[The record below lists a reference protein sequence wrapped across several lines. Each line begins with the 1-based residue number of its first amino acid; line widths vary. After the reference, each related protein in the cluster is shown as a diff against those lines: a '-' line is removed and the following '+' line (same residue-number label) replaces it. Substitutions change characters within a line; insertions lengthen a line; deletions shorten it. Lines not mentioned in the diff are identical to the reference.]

1 MRPALCPI
9 LICLMALLS
18 ALPAAAACVGQNQ
31 IDLLAPDTRAALIAR
46 ANAAPYAQGNFW
58 QASKG
63 DLSVTLIG
71 TYHLDDPRHEA
82 TMSRIAPLIDTATTV
97 LVEAGPLEEAA
108 LMDDLARNP
117 ALMFTTEGPT
127 LPEVLPPETWEALK
141 QALRDRSVPPF
152 LAARMQPAYLSM
164 ILGMPPC
171 AMPDLQSGSPGL
183 DKRIIARAEDRGIPV
198 RALEPHD
205 TLFTVFDTLSPAEQR
220 DMLEVALALAAQT
233 EDSFHTLAESYFAE
247 DSRLI
252 WELSRLQAH
261 QSSPLPPDQVDEG
274 FDRMEDMLILGRN
287 RAWLPVIEAAAGDGP
302 VLAAFGALHLSGKE
316 GVLAL
321 LERRGYVLRRI
332 DP

>member
-1 MRPALCPI
+1 MRAFLFCLLALLAAPPAL
-9 LICLMALLS
+9 
-18 ALPAAAACVGQNQ
+18 AACTGRNQ
-31 IDLLAPDTRAALIAR
+31 IDLLPPDTRTALVAR
-46 ANAAPYAQGNFW
+46 ATAAPYAQGNFW
-58 QASKG
+58 QATRG
-63 DLSVTLIG
+63 DRAVTLIG
-71 TYHLDDPRHEA
+71 TFHLDDPRHEA
-82 TMSRIAPLIDTATTV
+82 TMTRIAPLIDAATTV

-127 LPEVLPPETWEALK
+127 LPESLPPETWEALK

-171 AMPDLQSGSPGL
+171 AMPDIQAGSPGL
-183 DKRIIARAEDRGIPV
+183 DKRIIARADEKGIPV

-205 TLFTVFDTLSPAEQR
+205 TLFTVFDTLTPAEQR
-220 DMLEVALALAAQT
+220 DMLDVSLALASQS
-233 EDSFHTLAESYFAE
+233 EDAFHTLAETYFAE

-252 WELSRLQAH
+252 WELSRLQA
-261 QSSPLPPDQVDEG
+261 QEDSPLPPAEVDAG
-274 FDRMEDMLILGRN
+274 FDRMEETLILGRN
-287 RAWLPVIEAAAGDGP
+287 RAWIPVIEAAAGDGP
-302 VLAAFGALHLSGKE
+302 VLAAFGALHLSGKD

-321 LERRGYVLRRI
+321 LERRGYTLRRL

>member
-1 MRPALCPI
+1 
-9 LICLMALLS
+9 
-18 ALPAAAACVGQNQ
+18 
-31 IDLLAPDTRAALIAR
+31 
-46 ANAAPYAQGNFW
+46 
-58 QASKG
+58 
-63 DLSVTLIG
+63 
-71 TYHLDDPRHEA
+71 
-82 TMSRIAPLIDTATTV
+82 V

-127 LPEVLPPETWEALK
+127 LPESLPPETWEALK

-171 AMPDLQSGSPGL
+171 AMPDIQAGSPGL
-183 DKRIIARAEDRGIPV
+183 DKRIIARADEKGIPV

-205 TLFTVFDTLSPAEQR
+205 TLFTVFDTLTPAEQR
-220 DMLEVALALAAQT
+220 DMLDVSLALASQS
-233 EDSFHTLAESYFAE
+233 EDAFHTLAETYFAE

-252 WELSRLQAH
+252 WELSRLQA
-261 QSSPLPPDQVDEG
+261 QEDSPLPPAEVDAG
-274 FDRMEDMLILGRN
+274 FDRMEETLILGRN
-287 RAWLPVIEAAAGDGP
+287 RAWIPVIEAAAGDGP
-302 VLAAFGALHLSGKE
+302 VLAAFGALHLSGKD

-321 LERRGYVLRRI
+321 LERRGYTLRRL